1 MVIQTNLFFIMAQFF
16 DVTGTWH
23 DYRGVRHNFSIE
35 TDTAERRLIKQI
47 VEEQYPTERV
57 VVYTI
62 RPQ

>member
-1 MVIQTNLFFIMAQFF
+1 MTQFF

-47 VEEQYPTERV
+47 VGEQYPTDRV

-62 RPQ
+62 KPQ